1 VLFGTSVIIAE
12 IAASLQGFQK
22 MSFAS
27 VPPAAVATVT
37 SSMSKGITAL
47 TSKNI
52 SIIPIMC
59 SRRVLIRSPYL
70 TADEMHGLAYRL
82 SVLGT
87 NGAINSILIA
97 RDSYGNGMVS
107 SLNDIRNK
115 DRFFFEGYEVNP
127 YKIDDCY
134 LGSAPFDGS
143 SLEDKLLGLAAL
155 AKAVNSPEKA
165 PIINYL
171 NGIVADGGY
180 ALCMCRYVVSTLNAR
195 FQIRNPSRGL
205 SFDPIG
211 FSFILN
217 RLGKDYNQ
225 SSAQLPAAGKI
236 LALTSYLAD
245 GYDMVATG
253 LATHFGDWLDLP
265 YLERALGQI
274 PPYETQVKVSR
285 DRHKI
290 FKVRQGNVENK
301 YFDAAVANTLD
312 SFMSGNAAITDIA
325 GIGKM
330 GESPESTLLNYAEM
344 FHDVFAED
352 SVEGI
357 MDGLKK
363 ASKDPL
369 ASKEYLAAASKLLES
384 IKAQSPIALLATFR
398 LYQSS
403 MPNETWEN
411 CMSRERQ
418 VFIKLIHKHDYQKWR
433 ESSMKGL
440 KGLKWKHSS
449 VGEVTKDELDELF
462 E

>member
-1 VLFGTSVIIAE
+1 
-12 IAASLQGFQK
+12 
-22 MSFAS
+22 M
-27 VPPAAVATVT
+27 
-37 SSMSKGITAL
+37 
-47 TSKNI
+47 N
-52 SIIPIMC
+52 
-59 SRRVLIRSPYL
+59 
-70 TADEMHGLAYRL
+70 GLAYRL

-87 NGAINSILIA
+87 NGSINSVLIA
-97 RDSYGNGMVS
+97 RDRYENGMVS
-107 SLNDIRNK
+107 SLNDIHNK
-115 DRFFFEGYEVNP
+115 DRFFFDDYEVNP

-134 LGSAPFDGS
+134 LGCDPFDGS
-143 SLEDKLLGLAAL
+143 SLEDKLLGLEAL
-155 AKAVNSPEKA
+155 AKAVNSSEKA

-171 NGIVADGGY
+171 NGLVADGGY

-225 SSAQLPAAGKI
+225 YSAQLPAAGKI
-236 LALTSYLAD
+236 LSLTGFVAD

-274 PPYETQVKVSR
+274 PPYETQVKISQ
-285 DRHKI
+285 DRQKI
-290 FKVRQGNVENK
+290 LQEGPANDENK

-312 SFMSGNAAITDIA
+312 SFMCGNAAFTDIA
-325 GIGKM
+325 GIGSM
-330 GESPESTLLNYAEM
+330 GESPKSTLLNYAEM

-357 MDGLKK
+357 IDGLKK
-363 ASKDPL
+363 ASQDPS
-369 ASKEYLAAASKLLES
+369 ANTEYVTAASKLLEA
-384 IKAQSPIALLATFR
+384 INAQSPIALLATFR
-398 LYQSS
+398 LYQGI
-403 MPNETWEN
+403 MPKETWEN
-411 CMSRERQ
+411 CMSRERK
-418 VFIKLIHKHDYQKWR
+418 VFMKLVHMHDYQKWR
-433 ESSMKGL
+433 ESATKGF

-449 VGEVTKDELDELF
+449 VGEVTRDELDELF